1 MSIIFAGLEKG
12 VMNMSVDRHHDIV
25 AAIET
30 GDASLA
36 SKSIREHMGRAADN
50 LVG

>member
-1 MSIIFAGLEKG
+1 MSIMFAGLERATR
-12 VMNMSVDRHHDIV
+12 NMSVGRHHDIV

-30 GDASLA
+30 GNAA
-36 SKSIREHMGRAADN
+36 KARETIIAHMDSAAEN

>member
-1 MSIIFAGLEKG
+1 MSIMFAGLERATR
-12 VMNMSVDRHHDIV
+12 NMSVGRHHDIV

-30 GDASLA
+30 GDAA
-36 SKSIREHMGRAADN
+36 KARETIIGHMDGAAEN